1 MAPEPTIPSSYQNS
15 SQETAILEKRQR
27 IVGKE
32 QNSQQGPADIE
43 YPTGFRF
50 YMILI
55 GLVLSF
61 FLSALDMS
69 IIGTAAPSITTEFH
83 STPDVGWYG
92 SSFLLT
98 LAAFQSHWGKAY
110 LYFPLKW
117 SFLCSVAVFE
127 IGSLVCGVAPSS
139 IALIVG
145 RAVQGAGAAGITGGC
160 YTIASFITPPS
171 KVPALIGMLG
181 SVFTIASV
189 AGPLLGGAFTSTMS
203 WRWCFY
209 INLPIGG
216 LAFACLLF
224 FFHTPPHSRG
234 MIGKLPWGQIA
245 LQFDPVGTVLLIA
258 SLVCFILAMQYGGIS
273 KAWNS
278 SDVIGLLVGWCIMS
292 IAFAI
297 NEWYQGD
304 KALVVYRIL
313 RNRSI
318 AACCGFIFFMMCG
331 NLSLYYSLPIYF
343 QAIAGDTPMAS
354 GLKFIPTIL
363 CTSITTFLTTVFVG
377 KTGMFQPFI
386 MAGAILQ
393 TLGVGLYYT
402 FGLDTGLGPIIG
414 YQIIYG
420 IGCGLGIQTA
430 IVVGQTL
437 SPVEDMSM
445 TLATIIFFQF
455 VSGAYGV
462 SSTNS
467 VLDNILIKKVVEYA
481 PDISPVAVLEMGATG
496 IREAYHNETFA
507 SIRQA
512 FLEGVRASLILS
524 CAFLGVSILWTLA
537 PKWPGR
543 LSRPSQISDDTD
555 TTPSNK
561 AAEAVLLGEGVTSYK
576 AKL

>member
-61 FLSALDMS
+61 FLRSRH
-69 IIGTAAPSITTEFH
+69 GTAAPSITTEFH

-258 SLVCFILAMQYGGIS
+258 SLVCFILAMQYGG
-273 KAWNS
+273 
-278 SDVIGLLVGWCIMS
+278 
-292 IAFAI
+292 
-297 NEWYQGD
+297 
-304 KALVVYRIL
+304 
-313 RNRSI
+313 
-318 AACCGFIFFMMCG
+318 
-331 NLSLYYSLPIYF
+331 
-343 QAIAGDTPMAS
+343 
-354 GLKFIPTIL
+354 
-363 CTSITTFLTTVFVG
+363 
-377 KTGMFQPFI
+377 
-386 MAGAILQ
+386 
-393 TLGVGLYYT
+393 
-402 FGLDTGLGPIIG
+402 PIIG